1 MEMGG
6 PSSALKQDSEPQA
19 PQTSPLPSESLG
31 ELTWLQLS
39 SRWVARSVSCES
51 HKKKL
56 KGGGGCPKHPARASY
71 EPFSM
76 SSALPTVA

>member
-6 PSSALKQDSEPQA
+6 PGSALKQDSEPQA
-19 PQTSPLPSESLG
+19 PQTSSLPSGCFE
-31 ELTWLQLS
+31 ELTCLQLS

-56 KGGGGCPKHPARASY
+56 KGGGGCPKHPARDSY

-76 SSALPTVA
+76 SSAWPTVV